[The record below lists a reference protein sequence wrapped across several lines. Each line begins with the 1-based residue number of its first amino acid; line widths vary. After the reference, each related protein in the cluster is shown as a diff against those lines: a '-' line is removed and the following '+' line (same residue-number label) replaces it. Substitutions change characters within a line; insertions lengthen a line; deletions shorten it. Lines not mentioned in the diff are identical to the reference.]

1 MSFRAKVI
9 KGSFASHFVHS
20 SELYGELLG
29 LGKTLIIEFG
39 ITMEV
44 YLDGIIKNIRSVINS
59 AIVEIFMNNV
69 ITLFKKFYG
78 FKADEGLVHSQNIRE
93 IPINY

>member
-1 MSFRAKVI
+1 MI
-9 KGSFASHFVHS
+9 NKGSFASHFVYS
-20 SELYGELLG
+20 SELYGELPG

-39 ITMEV
+39 IAMEV

-59 AIVEIFMNNV
+59 TVVEIFMNNV